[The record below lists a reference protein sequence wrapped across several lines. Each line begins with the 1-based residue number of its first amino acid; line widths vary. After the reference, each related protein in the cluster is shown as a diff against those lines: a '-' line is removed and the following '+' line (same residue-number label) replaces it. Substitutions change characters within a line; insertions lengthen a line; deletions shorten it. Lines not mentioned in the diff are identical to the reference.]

1 MIKFKGKF
9 DIDAGYSSWYLL
21 PTIRF
26 GTWEHPGRS
35 SKEHGGF
42 LALTWLKGDA
52 CLSWTIKD

>member
-9 DIDAGYSSWYLL
+9 TTYEYLGWYLL

-26 GTWEHPGRS
+26 GTWDHRDRA
-35 SKEHGGF
+35 SKDYGGF
-42 LALTWLKGDA
+42 LAFTWLKVDA